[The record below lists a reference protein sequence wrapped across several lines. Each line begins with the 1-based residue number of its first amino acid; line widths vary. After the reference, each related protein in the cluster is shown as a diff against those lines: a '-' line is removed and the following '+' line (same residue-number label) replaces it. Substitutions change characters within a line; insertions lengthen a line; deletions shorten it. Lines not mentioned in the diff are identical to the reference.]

1 MNIES
6 RFLLVTLFA
15 TALLVLPASAAPGD
29 TDGDGVPDAN
39 DNCTLVANADQFDA
53 DNDGYG
59 NACDGDLD
67 GSGRVTTADHTIL
80 RNALNTTNAAADLNH
95 DGSVNAADLAMLES
109 MLNRPPGPSGLR
121 P

>member
-1 MNIES
+1 MNIV
-6 RFLLVTLFA
+6 RNPLVTLERRCSPCPLRRPRGRGMA
-15 TALLVLPASAAPGD
+15 T
-29 TDGDGVPDAN
+29 GVRTRATIWTPWR
-39 DNCTLVANADQFDA
+39 TRDQFDA
-53 DNDGYG
+53 DSDGYG

-95 DGSVNAADLAMLES
+95 DGSVTAADLAMLES
-109 MLNRPPGPSGLR
+109 MLNHPPGPSGLH